1 MRLVRGNAL
10 INEIGAIRQAR
21 AAGQLSLV
29 EAIDEGRRSQKRRTK
44 AKQCD
49 LVLCQKGQ
57 ELISMRLRCLLSTR
71 SLREGSMR
79 VKPFLHLLWLKSVA
93 CNHGQIQETTTHRL
107 VTAQPGTRS
116 ESATSPLPC
125 DPALSRPLTCGT
137 QAERATS
144 IAIPC
149 PKSSRFLSMAP
160 RD

>member
-29 EAIDEGRRSQKRRTK
+29 EAIDEGLSSLSQKRRTK

-57 ELISMRLRCLLSTR
+57 ELISMRLRCQLSTR
-71 SLREGSMR
+71 SLREGSVR

-93 CNHGQIQETTTHRL
+93 CNHGQIQETTTRDRTARNPLRERHLSVALRSSS
-107 VTAQPGTRS
+107 VTPSDVWYPGG
-116 ESATSPLPC
+116 ESDVDR
-125 DPALSRPLTCGT
+125 DPVSKIFT
-137 QAERATS
+137 
-144 IAIPC
+144 IPGNG
-149 PKSSRFLSMAP
+149 PA
-160 RD
+160 